1 MGQKNLKF
9 QFNPE
14 WASCNLGVF
23 LCTECAGIHRSL
35 GSHVSRVRSLRL
47 DKWEDA
53 QVDELAAVG
62 NAMAKAK
69 YEAHVPACYRRPN
82 ADDVS
87 VVKEQWVRAKYEREE
102 FVHPDRQIYQEGRI
116 EGWLN
121 KQGKEDGRFH
131 PRRFVLSDGTL
142 KYYVKESHKEPKA
155 TIPVSEINAVFCP
168 EKIGNKHGLQLSYVK
183 DGSTRNIFVYSEDGK
198 TIVDWYS
205 ALRAAKLHHL
215 QVAFPGAKESQ
226 LVPHLT
232 RDFLREGWL
241 WKSGPRP
248 ADQHRRRW
256 FTLDD
261 RKWMYHE
268 DPLVSHKEPKA
279 TIPVSEINAVFCP
292 EKIGNKHGLQLSY
305 VKDGSTRNIFVYSE
319 DGKVAFPGAK
329 ESQLVPHLT
338 RDFLREG
345 WLWKSGPRPADQH
358 RRRWFTLD
366 DRKWMYHEDP
376 LDAYPKGE
384 IFLGHR
390 NEGYSVQSGGPH
402 AFKEMPF
409 AFTVTTPHRK
419 FVMGAESDRD
429 RSEWIAVL
437 GKVMERPLTP
447 QDTNSKARL
456 VGLRA

>member
-1 MGQKNLKF
+1 MADHNRRRLLELLKVPGNNECADCGR
-9 QFNPE
+9 QDPE

-268 DPLVSHKEPKA
+268 DPL
-279 TIPVSEINAVFCP
+279 
-292 EKIGNKHGLQLSY
+292 
-305 VKDGSTRNIFVYSE
+305 
-319 DGKVAFPGAK
+319 
-329 ESQLVPHLT
+329 
-338 RDFLREG
+338 
-345 WLWKSGPRPADQH
+345 
-358 RRRWFTLD
+358 
-366 DRKWMYHEDP
+366 
-376 LDAYPKGE
+376 DAYPKGE

-447 QDTNSKARL
+447 QDTNMAATL
-456 VGLRA
+456 VRKRPSFSASLQILKVR

>member
-1 MGQKNLKF
+1 MEKVGEHSRAAAEAAASGGGLKF
-9 QFNPE
+9 FDRLQSLWVRHPRNSLKRLLELLKVPGNNECADCGRKDPE

-35 GSHVSRVRSLRL
+35 GSHISRVRSLRL
-47 DKWEDA
+47 DKWDDA

-82 ADDVS
+82 TDDVS

-102 FVHPDRQIYQEGRI
+102 FVHPDRQIYQEGKL

-131 PRRFVLSDGTL
+131 PRRFVLSNGLL

-215 QVAFPGAKESQ
+215 QVAFPGA
-226 LVPHLT
+226 
-232 RDFLREGWL
+232 R
-241 WKSGPRP
+241 
-248 ADQHRRRW
+248 
-256 FTLDD
+256 
-261 RKWMYHE
+261 
-268 DPLVSHKEPKA
+268 
-279 TIPVSEINAVFCP
+279 
-292 EKIGNKHGLQLSY
+292 
-305 VKDGSTRNIFVYSE
+305 
-319 DGKVAFPGAK
+319 

-447 QDTNSKARL
+447 QDTNMAATL
-456 VGLRA
+456 VRKRPSFSASLQILKVR

>member
-1 MGQKNLKF
+1 MESVVGEREQSQVTTSELAAGGATNASLIDKLKKLRLPRP
-9 QFNPE
+9 QRTRSLKRLLELLKVPGNGECADCGRKDPE
-14 WASCNLGVF
+14 WASYNLGVF

-47 DKWEDA
+47 DKWDDA

-62 NAMAKAK
+62 NIVAKAK
-69 YEAHVPACYRRPN
+69 YEANVPACYRRPL
-82 ADDVS
+82 ADDVA

-102 FVHPDRQIYQEGRI
+102 FVHEDRQVYQDGRM

-131 PRRFVLSDGTL
+131 PRRFVLSDGVL

-155 TIPVSEINAVFCP
+155 SIPVSEINAVFCP

-232 RDFLREGWL
+232 RDFL
-241 WKSGPRP
+241 K
-248 ADQHRRRW
+248 
-256 FTLDD
+256 
-261 RKWMYHE
+261 
-268 DPLVSHKEPKA
+268 
-279 TIPVSEINAVFCP
+279 
-292 EKIGNKHGLQLSY
+292 
-305 VKDGSTRNIFVYSE
+305 
-319 DGKVAFPGAK
+319 
-329 ESQLVPHLT
+329 
-338 RDFLREG
+338 EG

-390 NEGYSVQSGGPH
+390 SEGYSVQTGSPH

-409 AFTVTTPHRK
+409 SFTVTTPHRK

-429 RSEWIAVL
+429 RTEWIAL
-437 GKVMERPLTP
+437 LQKVMERPLTP
-447 QDTNSKARL
+447 QDTNMAATL
-456 VGLRA
+456 VRKRPSLSSSLQILKVR

>member
-1 MGQKNLKF
+1 MADHNRRRLLELLKVPGNNECADCGR
-9 QFNPE
+9 QDPE

-47 DKWEDA
+47 DKWDDA

-102 FVHPDRQIYQEGRI
+102 FVHPDRQIYQEGRL

-131 PRRFVLSDGTL
+131 PRRFVLSDGVL

-215 QVAFPGAKESQ
+215 QVAFPGA
-226 LVPHLT
+226 
-232 RDFLREGWL
+232 R
-241 WKSGPRP
+241 
-248 ADQHRRRW
+248 
-256 FTLDD
+256 
-261 RKWMYHE
+261 
-268 DPLVSHKEPKA
+268 
-279 TIPVSEINAVFCP
+279 
-292 EKIGNKHGLQLSY
+292 
-305 VKDGSTRNIFVYSE
+305 
-319 DGKVAFPGAK
+319 

-447 QDTNSKARL
+447 QDTNMAATL
-456 VGLRA
+456 VRKRPSLSASLQILKVR

>member
-1 MGQKNLKF
+1 MQTV
-9 QFNPE
+9 Q
-14 WASCNLGVF
+14 
-23 LCTECAGIHRSL
+23 
-35 GSHVSRVRSLRL
+35 
-47 DKWEDA
+47 
-53 QVDELAAVG
+53 
-62 NAMAKAK
+62 
-69 YEAHVPACYRRPN
+69 
-82 ADDVS
+82 
-87 VVKEQWVRAKYEREE
+87 EQWVRAKYEREE
-102 FVHPDRQIYQEGRI
+102 FVHPDRQIYQEGKL

-131 PRRFVLSDGTL
+131 PRRFVLSDGML

-155 TIPVSEINAVFCP
+155 TIPISEINAVFCP

-198 TIVDWYS
+198 TIVDWYN

-215 QVAFPGAKESQ
+215 Q
-226 LVPHLT
+226 
-232 RDFLREGWL
+232 
-241 WKSGPRP
+241 
-248 ADQHRRRW
+248 
-256 FTLDD
+256 
-261 RKWMYHE
+261 
-268 DPLVSHKEPKA
+268 
-279 TIPVSEINAVFCP
+279 
-292 EKIGNKHGLQLSY
+292 
-305 VKDGSTRNIFVYSE
+305 
-319 DGKVAFPGAK
+319 VAFPGAK

-429 RSEWIAVL
+429 RSEWITVL
-437 GKVMERPLTP
+437 AKVMERPLTP
-447 QDTNSKARL
+447 QDTNMAATL
-456 VGLRA
+456 VRKRPSLSASLQILKVR

>member
-1 MGQKNLKF
+1 MEKVGEHSPAAEAAASGGLKLF
-9 QFNPE
+9 DRLQTLWLRRPRNSLKRLLELLKVPGNNECADCGRKDPE

-47 DKWEDA
+47 DKWDDA

-62 NAMAKAK
+62 NVVAKAK
-69 YEAHVPACYRRPN
+69 YEAHVPACYRRPHS
-82 ADDVS
+82 DDVS

-102 FVHPDRQIYQEGRI
+102 FVHQDRQIYQEGKL

-121 KQGKEDGRFH
+121 KQGKDDGRFH
-131 PRRFVLSDGTL
+131 PRRFVLSDGML

-198 TIVDWYS
+198 TIVDWYN

-215 QVAFPGAKESQ
+215 Q
-226 LVPHLT
+226 
-232 RDFLREGWL
+232 
-241 WKSGPRP
+241 
-248 ADQHRRRW
+248 
-256 FTLDD
+256 
-261 RKWMYHE
+261 
-268 DPLVSHKEPKA
+268 
-279 TIPVSEINAVFCP
+279 
-292 EKIGNKHGLQLSY
+292 
-305 VKDGSTRNIFVYSE
+305 
-319 DGKVAFPGAK
+319 VAFPGAK

-429 RSEWIAVL
+429 RSEWITVL
-437 GKVMERPLTP
+437 AKVMERPLTP
-447 QDTNSKARL
+447 QDTNMAATL
-456 VGLRA
+456 VRKRPSLSASLQILKVR

>member
-1 MGQKNLKF
+1 MPEHPCHERPPLIGGGNLTPPTDKQDIGF
-9 QFNPE
+9 PAAITHHHHPARRLRRMLLPAGGSGRLQQPEVKGRRCIPEVKTTPVVWRMESAVGEREKSRAATPEPDASGATNVSLLDRLKKLTLHRPQRTRSLKRSDNPE
-14 WASCNLGVF
+14 WASYNLGVF

-47 DKWEDA
+47 DKWDDA

-62 NAMAKAK
+62 NIVAKAK
-69 YEAHVPACYRRPN
+69 YEANVPACYRRPL
-82 ADDVS
+82 ADDVA

-102 FVHPDRQIYQEGRI
+102 FVHQDRQVYQDGRL

-131 PRRFVLSDGTL
+131 PRRFVLSDGVL

-155 TIPVSEINAVFCP
+155 SIPVSEINAVFCP

-232 RDFLREGWL
+232 RDFLKEGWL

-268 DPLVSHKEPKA
+268 DPLVGVG
-279 TIPVSEINAVFCP
+279 TGV
-292 EKIGNKHGLQLSY
+292 
-305 VKDGSTRNIFVYSE
+305 
-319 DGKVAFPGAK
+319 
-329 ESQLVPHLT
+329 
-338 RDFLREG
+338 
-345 WLWKSGPRPADQH
+345 
-358 RRRWFTLD
+358 
-366 DRKWMYHEDP
+366 
-376 LDAYPKGE
+376 
-384 IFLGHR
+384 
-390 NEGYSVQSGGPH
+390 PH

-429 RSEWIAVL
+429 RTEWITL
-437 GKVMERPLTP
+437 LQKVMERPLTP
-447 QDTNSKARL
+447 QDTNTPQTKL
-456 VGLRA
+456 G

>member
-1 MGQKNLKF
+1 MADHNRRRLLELLKVPG
-9 QFNPE
+9 NNECADCGRKDPE

-47 DKWEDA
+47 DKWDDA

-62 NAMAKAK
+62 NVVAKAK
-69 YEAHVPACYRRPN
+69 YEAHVPACYRRPRS
-82 ADDVS
+82 DDVS

-102 FVHPDRQIYQEGRI
+102 FVHQDRQIYQEGKL

-131 PRRFVLSDGTL
+131 PRRFVLSDGML

-198 TIVDWYS
+198 TIVDWYN

-215 QVAFPGAKESQ
+215 Q
-226 LVPHLT
+226 
-232 RDFLREGWL
+232 
-241 WKSGPRP
+241 
-248 ADQHRRRW
+248 
-256 FTLDD
+256 
-261 RKWMYHE
+261 
-268 DPLVSHKEPKA
+268 
-279 TIPVSEINAVFCP
+279 
-292 EKIGNKHGLQLSY
+292 
-305 VKDGSTRNIFVYSE
+305 
-319 DGKVAFPGAK
+319 VAFPGAK

-429 RSEWIAVL
+429 RSEWITVL
-437 GKVMERPLTP
+437 AKVMERPLTP
-447 QDTNSKARL
+447 QDTNMAATL
-456 VGLRA
+456 VRKRPSLSASLQILKVR

>member
-1 MGQKNLKF
+1 MADHNRRRLLELLKVPG
-9 QFNPE
+9 NGECADCGKKDPE
-14 WASCNLGVF
+14 WASYNLGVF

-47 DKWEDA
+47 DKWDDA

-62 NAMAKAK
+62 NIVAKAK
-69 YEAHVPACYRRPN
+69 YEANVPACYRRPL
-82 ADDVS
+82 ADDVA

-102 FVHPDRQIYQEGRI
+102 FVHQDRQVYQDGRL

-131 PRRFVLSDGTL
+131 PRRFVLSDGVL

-155 TIPVSEINAVFCP
+155 SIPVSEINAVFCP

-232 RDFLREGWL
+232 RDFL
-241 WKSGPRP
+241 K
-248 ADQHRRRW
+248 
-256 FTLDD
+256 
-261 RKWMYHE
+261 
-268 DPLVSHKEPKA
+268 
-279 TIPVSEINAVFCP
+279 
-292 EKIGNKHGLQLSY
+292 
-305 VKDGSTRNIFVYSE
+305 
-319 DGKVAFPGAK
+319 
-329 ESQLVPHLT
+329 
-338 RDFLREG
+338 EG

-390 NEGYSVQSGGPH
+390 SEGYSVQTGVPH

-429 RSEWIAVL
+429 RTEWITL
-437 GKVMERPLTP
+437 LQKVMERPLTP
-447 QDTNSKARL
+447 QDTNMAATL
-456 VGLRA
+456 VRKRPSLSSSLQILKVR

>member
-1 MGQKNLKF
+1 MESKVGEHEKCRAATPEAAASGATNASLLDRLKTLRLHRP
-9 QFNPE
+9 QRTRSLKRLLELLKVPGNGECADCGKKDPE
-14 WASCNLGVF
+14 WASYNLGVF

-47 DKWEDA
+47 DKWDDA

-62 NAMAKAK
+62 NIVAKAK
-69 YEAHVPACYRRPN
+69 YEANVPACYRRPL
-82 ADDVS
+82 ADDVG

-102 FVHPDRQIYQEGRI
+102 FVHPDRQVYQEGRL

-131 PRRFVLSDGTL
+131 PRRFVLSDGVL

-155 TIPVSEINAVFCP
+155 SIPVSEINAVFCP

-268 DPLVSHKEPKA
+268 DPL
-279 TIPVSEINAVFCP
+279 
-292 EKIGNKHGLQLSY
+292 
-305 VKDGSTRNIFVYSE
+305 
-319 DGKVAFPGAK
+319 
-329 ESQLVPHLT
+329 
-338 RDFLREG
+338 
-345 WLWKSGPRPADQH
+345 
-358 RRRWFTLD
+358 
-366 DRKWMYHEDP
+366 
-376 LDAYPKGE
+376 DAYPKGE

-390 NEGYSVQSGGPH
+390 SEGYSVQTGVPH
-402 AFKEMPF
+402 SFKEMPF
-409 AFTVTTPHRK
+409 AFTVNTPHRK

-429 RSEWIAVL
+429 RTEWITVL
-437 GKVMERPLTP
+437 QKVMERPLTP
-447 QDTNSKARL
+447 QDTNMAAKL
-456 VGLRA
+456 VRKRPSLSSSLQILKVR

>member
-1 MGQKNLKF
+1 MADHNHRRLLELLKVPG
-9 QFNPE
+9 NNECADCGRKDPE

-47 DKWEDA
+47 DKWDDA

-62 NAMAKAK
+62 NVVAKAK
-69 YEAHVPACYRRPN
+69 YEAHVPACYRRPHS
-82 ADDVS
+82 DDVS

-102 FVHPDRQIYQEGRI
+102 FVHQDRQIYQEGKL

-121 KQGKEDGRFH
+121 KQGKDDGRFH
-131 PRRFVLSDGTL
+131 PRRFVLSDGML

-198 TIVDWYS
+198 TIVDWYN

-215 QVAFPGAKESQ
+215 Q
-226 LVPHLT
+226 
-232 RDFLREGWL
+232 
-241 WKSGPRP
+241 
-248 ADQHRRRW
+248 
-256 FTLDD
+256 
-261 RKWMYHE
+261 
-268 DPLVSHKEPKA
+268 
-279 TIPVSEINAVFCP
+279 
-292 EKIGNKHGLQLSY
+292 
-305 VKDGSTRNIFVYSE
+305 
-319 DGKVAFPGAK
+319 VAFPGAK

-429 RSEWIAVL
+429 RSEWITVL
-437 GKVMERPLTP
+437 AKVMERPLTP
-447 QDTNSKARL
+447 QDTNMAATL
-456 VGLRA
+456 VRKRPSLSASLQILKVR

>member
-1 MGQKNLKF
+1 MEKVGEHSRATGAAARGGLKLF
-9 QFNPE
+9 DRLQTLWLRHPRNSLKRLLELLKVPGNNECADCGRKDPE

-47 DKWEDA
+47 DKWDDA

-62 NAMAKAK
+62 NVVAKAK
-69 YEAHVPACYRRPN
+69 YEAHVPACYRRPR

-102 FVHPDRQIYQEGRI
+102 FVHPDRQIYQEGKL

-131 PRRFVLSDGTL
+131 PRRFVLSDGML

-155 TIPVSEINAVFCP
+155 TIPISEINAVFCP

-198 TIVDWYS
+198 TIVDWYN

-215 QVAFPGAKESQ
+215 Q
-226 LVPHLT
+226 
-232 RDFLREGWL
+232 
-241 WKSGPRP
+241 
-248 ADQHRRRW
+248 
-256 FTLDD
+256 
-261 RKWMYHE
+261 
-268 DPLVSHKEPKA
+268 
-279 TIPVSEINAVFCP
+279 
-292 EKIGNKHGLQLSY
+292 
-305 VKDGSTRNIFVYSE
+305 
-319 DGKVAFPGAK
+319 VAFPGAK

-429 RSEWIAVL
+429 RSEWITVL
-437 GKVMERPLTP
+437 AKVMERPLTP
-447 QDTNSKARL
+447 QDTNMAATL
-456 VGLRA
+456 VRKRPSLSASLQILKVR